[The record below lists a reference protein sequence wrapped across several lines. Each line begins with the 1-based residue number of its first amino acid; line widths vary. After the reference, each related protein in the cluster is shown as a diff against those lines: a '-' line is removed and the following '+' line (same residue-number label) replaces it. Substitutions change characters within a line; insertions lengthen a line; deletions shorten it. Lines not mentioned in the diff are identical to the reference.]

1 MHPLFNIFPV
11 FLLLP
16 LHISYPL
23 KHTFFCRFHNL
34 IKHPVICPFR
44 QARHFRNQIFFFQL
58 IHAFQQ
64 CIHLFSAAHICCSHA
79 HRQNYQPAPQN
90 KQYAVPRISTEK
102 QEYCEHCHCQKISR
116 HIGNFIFPVLF
127 PTHNVY
133 LFSETPPHLH
143 IYLVKLLFLSLFS
156 MILLYHLYILKDML
170 IYVEFFPLYS
180 YNLYKLFLYHL
191 FYSL

>member
-1 MHPLFNIFPV
+1 MADRRMFPDHENRLFRKTCLSAGWKPDQSTFSDLFSGINDLSFP
-11 FLLLP
+11 
-16 LHISYPL
+16 
-23 KHTFFCRFHNL
+23 
-34 IKHPVICPFR
+34 
-44 QARHFRNQIFFFQL
+44 
-58 IHAFQQ
+58 FQQ